1 MSKKS
6 TKPNIK
12 SLPLQKFLSL
22 TPNRLAKIKDAPETP
37 VRQLEEYNANA
48 MAMAL
53 HPAKQFLVIS
63 QIIDHKNGFKSF
75 VFEPDLEK
83 GTKNL
88 AFASA
93 GQYINFK
100 FSIGTSLVSRPYSFS
115 SSPKQSEE
123 GKYMISIKKMPE
135 GFSSNYIF
143 DNWTVGTKVE
153 ASAPLDLM
161 TYEPLRDAPVVIA
174 VAGGSGITPFYSMAQ
189 AIKDGYEDFD
199 LILLYGTRT
208 IEDGIFLEEMK
219 AIEKACPRFK
229 MINILSDEKI
239 ETAKENEI
247 CKKLDLTLEEGFITA
262 DIIKKYA
269 PQTSEYSVFMC
280 GPGAMYKAVDKE
292 CEILGIKKR
301 LIRHGATDE
310 YKNPQNDKAFPK
322 EKAGNYTLTIKTHG
336 SEHVIPCCSEE
347 TLLVAMERS
356 GIAAPSQCRRGT
368 CGWCRSKLVS
378 GDVYIPATVEKR
390 RMADRIYGYIHPC
403 CTFPIDNIVI
413 YLE

>member
-1 MSKKS
+1 MSKKT

-22 TPNRLAKIKDAPETP
+22 TPNRLAKIKNAPETP
-37 VRQLEEYNANA
+37 VRQLEDYNANA

-100 FSIGTSLVSRPYSFS
+100 FPIGTSLVSRPYSFS

-161 TYEPLRDAPVVIA
+161 TYEPLRDAPVVIG

-208 IEDGIFLEEMK
+208 LEDGIFLEEMK
-219 AIEKACPRFK
+219 EIEKTCPRFK
-229 MINILSDEKI
+229 LINILSEEKI
-239 ETAKENEI
+239 EEASKNELSAKLN
-247 CKKLDLTLEEGFITA
+247 LTLEEGFITA
-262 DIIKKYA
+262 DLIKKYGSFDNLRDNGYDVDSPESFQLDVLKNDLELLAQGVDIYA
-269 PQTSEYSVFMC
+269 PEYLPNGTGVSVPKSKFVQANKIIIVEGM
-280 GPGAMYKAVDKE
+280 ATMYKDIKDIFDIKVYVETDNEIRKE
-292 CEILGIKKR
+292 RFLHRAFTERNQDFANAKK
-301 LIRHGATDE
+301 HW
-310 YKNPQNDKAFPK
+310 Q
-322 EKAGNYTLTIKTHG
+322 
-336 SEHVIPCCSEE
+336 
-347 TLLVAMERS
+347 
-356 GIAAPSQCRRGT
+356 
-368 CGWCRSKLVS
+368 
-378 GDVYIPATVEKR
+378 YI
-390 RMADRIYGYIHPC
+390 IYIYIV
-403 CTFPIDNIVI
+403 FSS
-413 YLE
+413 